1 MASIAMTVP
10 YLRTSMLHIP
20 RRDLVLAVADSL
32 YLRVTIVDADNPCAQ
47 GIELSGGIGGPSAVF
62 SVWADIQG
70 WHDDYGL
77 LLPRCGQ
84 LLHSVVGTH
93 PSGVVGAF
101 DFFLP
106 SGSLVPWPRRCGWAV
121 QLNYDT
127 YGAEVLTTGRIV
139 VRQIGAPFLAV
150 TPHLQTDDYIPIHT
164 DDPEEHLFA

>member
-32 YLRVTIVDADNPCAQ
+32 YLRVTVVDSDNPCAQ
-47 GIELSGGIGGPSAVF
+47 GIELSGGIGGPGAVF
-62 SVWADIQG
+62 SVWADLHG
-70 WHDDYGL
+70 WHDDYGM

-84 LLHSVVGTH
+84 LLHSVAGTH

-101 DFFLP
+101 DFAFP
-106 SGSLVPWPRRCGWAV
+106 SGTMVSWPRRCGWTV

-127 YGAEVLTTGRIV
+127 NGAEVLATGRIV
-139 VRQIGAPFLAV
+139 VRPSLGAPFLFDPPALATSAGV
-150 TPHLQTDDYIPIHT
+150 PIHT
-164 DDPEEHLFA
+164 SSGEQVLA

>member
-32 YLRVTIVDADNPCAQ
+32 YLRVTVVDSDNPCAQ
-47 GIELSGGIGGPSAVF
+47 GIELTGGIGGPSAVF
-62 SVWADIQG
+62 SVWADLHG
-70 WHDDYGL
+70 WHDDYGM

-84 LLHSVVGTH
+84 LLHSTVGTH

-106 SGSLVPWPRRCGWAV
+106 SGAMVPWPRRCGWAV
-121 QLNYDT
+121 QLNYDDQ
-127 YGAEVLTTGRIV
+127 GAEVLATGRIV
-139 VRQIGAPFLAV
+139 VRQIGAPFTYAPPALATSAGV
-150 TPHLQTDDYIPIHT
+150 LIHT
-164 DDPEEHLFA
+164 SSGRPVYA